1 MRSIAGFNGSSINGS
16 FAVGES
22 ISASALNKLATG
34 IDATRSM
41 PSNDILY
48 QSNTNG
54 TAYTLPNSVYYAP
67 TGGPLD
73 PTVGGVDGDKVTIRP
88 GTVNRYIPKIGS
100 DYIDKVP
107 APTITVTDNGYVLV
121 KVTYEPNKYFPR
133 TAEVVFEAVATPPV
147 DTETESYWPLAK
159 VNKTTV
165 GSTTSYALQYFSNG
179 NLIVNR
185 LKSGQGAATWWW
197 DVIK

>member
-16 FAVGES
+16 FAAGES

-48 QSNTNG
+48 QSNTHG
-54 TAYTLPNSVYYAP
+54 TAYALPQPVYYAA

-73 PTVGGVDGDKVTIRP
+73 PNLSGDKVTIQP

-107 APTITVTDNGYVLV
+107 APTITVTDNGYVMV
-121 KVTYEPNKYFPR
+121 KVTHEPNKYFPR

-147 DTETESYWPLAK
+147 DTETTSYYPLAK

-165 GSTTSYALQYFSNG
+165 GGTNTYALQYFSNG

>member
-1 MRSIAGFNGSSINGS
+1 MRSISGFNGSSINGS
-16 FAVGES
+16 FAAGDP

-34 IDATRSM
+34 IGQAQTM
-41 PSNDILY
+41 PSNDV
-48 QSNTNG
+48 QFMGNTGG
-54 TAYTLPNSVYYAP
+54 TSYALPQQVYYAA
-67 TGGPLD
+67 TSGPLD
-73 PTVGGVDGDKVTIRP
+73 PGLVGDKVTIQP

-107 APTITVTDNGYVLV
+107 APTITVTDNGYVMV
-121 KVTYEPNKYFPR
+121 KVTHEANKYFPR
-133 TAEVVFEAVATPPV
+133 TAVVVFEAVATPPV
-147 DTETESYWPLAK
+147 DTETTSYYPLAK

-165 GSTTSYALQYFSNG
+165 GSTTTYALQYFSNG

>member
-1 MRSIAGFNGSSINGS
+1 MRSISGFNNSSLDGS
-16 FAVGES
+16 FSPGQPV
-22 ISASALNKLATG
+22 SAAALNKLGTG
-34 IDATRSM
+34 VDITRTM
-41 PSNDILY
+41 MSNDV
-48 QSNTNG
+48 QFVANTG
-54 TAYTLPNSVYYAP
+54 GVSYSLPQQVYYAA
-67 TGGPLD
+67 TSGPLD
-73 PTVGGVDGDKVTIRP
+73 PGLVGDKVTIQP

-107 APTITVTDNGYVLV
+107 APTITVTDNGYVMV
-121 KVTYEPNKYFPR
+121 KVTHEANKYFPR

-147 DTETESYWPLAK
+147 DTETTSYYPLAK
-159 VNKTTV
+159 VNKTTT
-165 GSTTSYALQYFSNG
+165 GSTTTYALQYFSNG

>member
-16 FAVGES
+16 FAAGES

-54 TAYTLPNSVYYAP
+54 TAYALPQPVYYAA
-67 TGGPLD
+67 TGNPLD
-73 PTVGGVDGDKVTIRP
+73 PRLNGDKVTIQP

-107 APTITVTDNGYVLV
+107 APTITVTDNGYIMV
-121 KVTYEPNKYFPR
+121 KVTHEPNKYFPR

-147 DTETESYWPLAK
+147 DTETTSYYPLAK

-165 GSTTSYALQYFSNG
+165 GLTTTYALQYFSNG

>member
-1 MRSIAGFNGSSINGS
+1 MRSLTGFNSTSVQGS
-16 FAVGES
+16 FSKGQP
-22 ISASALNKLATG
+22 ILASDLNKLGAAADLAQTQ
-34 IDATRSM
+34 M
-41 PSNDILY
+41 SNDV
-48 QSNTNG
+48 TFFAGG
-54 TAYTLPNSVYYAP
+54 TGTCYGLPQAVYEVV

-73 PTVGGVDGDKVTIRP
+73 PNLSGDKVTIQP

-107 APTITVTDNGYVLV
+107 APQITVTDDGYIMV
-121 KVTYEPNKYFPR
+121 KVTHEPNKYFPR

-147 DTETESYWPLAK
+147 DTETTSYYPLAK

-165 GSTTSYALQYFSNG
+165 GLTTTYALQYFSNG

>member
-1 MRSIAGFNGSSINGS
+1 MRSLTGYNTDTGNGAFQPGQPIT
-16 FAVGES
+16 
-22 ISASALNKLATG
+22 ASALNALATSA
-34 IDATRSM
+34 DKTRTM
-41 PSNDILY
+41 PSNDLVF
-48 QSNTNG
+48 NVGTGG
-54 TAYTLPNSVYYAP
+54 TAYSLPQAVYYTA
-67 TGGPLD
+67 TGDPLD
-73 PTVGGVDGDKVTIRP
+73 PNLSGDKVTIRP

>member
-1 MRSIAGFNGSSINGS
+1 MRSLTGYNTDTGNGAFQPGQPIT
-16 FAVGES
+16 
-22 ISASALNKLATG
+22 ASALNALATSA
-34 IDATRSM
+34 DKTRTM
-41 PSNDILY
+41 PSNDLVF
-48 QSNTNG
+48 NVGTGG
-54 TAYTLPNSVYYAP
+54 TAYSLPQQVYYTP
-67 TGGPLD
+67 TGNPLD
-73 PTVGGVDGDKVTIRP
+73 PRLSGDKVTIQP

-107 APTITVTDNGYVLV
+107 APTITVTDNGYVMV
-121 KVTYEPNKYFPR
+121 KVTHEANKYFPR

-147 DTETESYWPLAK
+147 DTETTSYYPLAK

-165 GSTTSYALQYFSNG
+165 GSTTTYALQYFSNG

>member
-1 MRSIAGFNGSSINGS
+1 MRSLTGYNTDTGNGAFQPGQPIT
-16 FAVGES
+16 
-22 ISASALNKLATG
+22 ASALNALATSA
-34 IDATRSM
+34 DKTRTM
-41 PSNDILY
+41 PSNDLVF
-48 QSNTNG
+48 NVGTGG
-54 TAYTLPNSVYYAP
+54 TAYSLPQQVYYTP
-67 TGGPLD
+67 TGNPLD
-73 PTVGGVDGDKVTIRP
+73 PGLVGDKVTIQP

-107 APTITVTDNGYVLV
+107 APTITVTDNGYVMV
-121 KVTYEPNKYFPR
+121 KVTHEANKYFPR
-133 TAEVVFEAVATPPV
+133 TAVVVFEAVATPPV
-147 DTETESYWPLAK
+147 DTETTSYYPLAK

-165 GSTTSYALQYFSNG
+165 GSTTTYALQYFSNG

>member
-1 MRSIAGFNGSSINGS
+1 MRSIGGFNGSSINGS
-16 FAVGES
+16 FAAGEP
-22 ISASALNKLATG
+22 ISATALNKLAAG

-41 PSNDILY
+41 PSNDVLF

-54 TAYTLPNSVYYAP
+54 TAYNLPQQIYYSP
-67 TGGPLD
+67 TSGPLD
-73 PTVGGVDGDKVTIRP
+73 PNLNGDKVTIQP
-88 GTVNRYIPKIGS
+88 GTVNRYIPKIGTN
-100 DYIDKVP
+100 YIDMLP
-107 APTITVTDNGYVLV
+107 APTITVTDNGYVMV
-121 KVTYEPNKYFPR
+121 KVTHEPNKYFPR

-147 DTETESYWPLAK
+147 DIETTSYYPLAK
-159 VNKTTV
+159 VNKITV
-165 GSTTSYALQYFSNG
+165 GLTTTYALQYFSNG

>member
-16 FAVGES
+16 FAAGES

-34 IDATRSM
+34 IDATRTM
-41 PSNDILY
+41 PSNDFLY
-48 QSNTNG
+48 QANTNG
-54 TAYTLPNSVYYAP
+54 TAYTLPKPVYYTP
-67 TGGPLD
+67 TGNPLD
-73 PTVGGVDGDKVTIRP
+73 PKLNDDKVVIQP

-121 KVTYEPNKYFPR
+121 KVTHEANKYFPR
-133 TAEVVFEAVATPPV
+133 TAVVVFEAVATPPV
-147 DTETESYWPLAK
+147 DTETISYYPLAK

-165 GSTTSYALQYFSNG
+165 GSINTYALQYFSNG